1 MPFCICVGFVV
12 GSTIIIAQSIV
23 ADVYPEEERGTA
35 MGRVLAPMLL
45 GPIIAPII
53 GGVLSQAFGWRS
65 NFMFLALLNV
75 LVVICVLFVPETNH
89 WHIRHKFINNNT
101 DSNIDITTKEV
112 YPIEILMENDDL
124 NFHATNSNTNLLTD
138 EEAANP
144 TPTSYPIPVLP
155 SQLNSNN
162 TLETYDTEAIEPGP
176 STDTTHTLTNTTVNI
191 KNENTNDNT
200 NTNDGNSILPIY
212 TTSYENVDKTNNN
225 DSSNNDEITKPVF
238 IYPWEVLSLLFDK
251 DLIHVYILNFF
262 SFGVMFMSLT
272 LLPVYLAREPYN
284 LSESVIGV
292 TYLPIG

>member
-89 WHIRHKFINNNT
+89 WHIRHKFINN
-101 DSNIDITTKEV
+101 SNAADMTTKEV
-112 YPIEILMENDDL
+112 YPIEILMENEDL

-138 EEAANP
+138 EEASNP
-144 TPTSYPIPVLP
+144 ALSSQFVSNTSVE
-155 SQLNSNN
+155 S
-162 TLETYDTEAIEPGP
+162 YDNEAIEPEP
-176 STDTTHTLTNTTVNI
+176 TTDTTHTHTNTTVNI
-191 KNENTNDNT
+191 NNDNTNDDT
-200 NTNDGNSILPIY
+200 NTNDGNSILPIH
-212 TTSYENVDKTNNN
+212 TTPQENNNTIFKTNNN

-292 TYLPIG
+292 AYLPIG

>member
-1 MPFCICVGFVV
+1 MYICVGFVV

-89 WHIRHKFINNNT
+89 WHIRHNFITNSNT
-101 DSNIDITTKEV
+101 ADMTTKEV
-112 YPIEILMENDDL
+112 YPIEILMESEDP
-124 NFHATNSNTNLLTD
+124 NFHATNSSINLLTD

-144 TPTSYPIPVLP
+144 
-155 SQLNSNN
+155 SQLISNN
-162 TLETYDTEAIEPGP
+162 TLETYDIEAIEPGP
-176 STDTTHTLTNTTVNI
+176 TSYTTATNHTHTNTTLNNND
-191 KNENTNDNT
+191 KNDNT
-200 NTNDGNSILPIY
+200 NDDNSILPIY
-212 TTSYENVDKTNNN
+212 TTPQENESTPDKMSYNN
-225 DSSNNDEITKPVF
+225 SNDEITKPVF